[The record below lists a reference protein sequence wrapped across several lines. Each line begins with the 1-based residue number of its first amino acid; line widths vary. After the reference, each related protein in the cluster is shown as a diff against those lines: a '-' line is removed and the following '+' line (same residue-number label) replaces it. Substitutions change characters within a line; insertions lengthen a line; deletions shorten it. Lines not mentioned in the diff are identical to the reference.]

1 MVKAVLLS
9 YKLTKVRDK
18 RTLRPNFMYPPR
30 LISLNW
36 THQIYGVNRYSFF
49 GFRIDLG
56 WFLVG
61 ELVSRCIF

>member
-9 YKLTKVRDK
+9 YKLPKVRDK
-18 RTLRPNFMYPPR
+18 RTLRANFMYPPR

-36 THQIYGVNRYSFF
+36 THQIYDVNRYGFF
-49 GFRIDLG
+49 GFGIDLG